1 MFMLS
6 KFIMILSFRRYQA
19 SLLGFDSFAAMSM
32 ETKMAGSV
40 EAVKTMIASLLSRGT
55 LGLTHR

>member
-1 MFMLS
+1 MS
-6 KFIMILSFRRYQA
+6 KCAVILSFRRYQA

-40 EAVKTMIASLLSRGT
+40 ETVKTMISSLLARGT
-55 LGLTHR
+55 LGLKHR